1 MLRAAAAGDRDVS
14 SEAQGRH
21 DALLDGSKCGTVIVV
36 SSVQQWPRLP
46 DLRALLGRAVA
57 ALVAC
62 GCGGQ
67 HLSGAGGVGV
77 CGRGRGP
84 RLTDLRVL
92 LGRAVAA
99 LVARGRGVSG
109 DSGVG
114 VGDGDFR
121 ERPLRRRTDQP
132 HRQPELRAHRRC
144 GRSSGPFL
152 PLLARGESG
161 RRQEVQRGGGA
172 RA

>member
-1 MLRAAAAGDRDVS
+1 VLRAASAGDRDVS

-67 HLSGAGGVGV
+67 HLSGAGGV

-84 RLTDLRVL
+84 RLPDLRAL

-114 VGDGDFR
+114 VSCERSRSPLPSLGKLASFHGGD
-121 ERPLRRRTDQP
+121 
-132 HRQPELRAHRRC
+132 A
-144 GRSSGPFL
+144 
-152 PLLARGESG
+152 
-161 RRQEVQRGGGA
+161 
-172 RA
+172 